1 MEASQP
7 ARAGAARLEG
17 FIAHQVKACMLW
29 CAAQTNSTQHPHEAV
44 GVREACLECFR
55 GAGHVEHR
63 EGIVQ
68 WRVLKAEHFPVGLRK
83 EQQQLAHEAQ
93 EGRAARAEAVQARLA
108 WRALCESPLRAPL

>member
-1 MEASQP
+1 MYAVVC
-7 ARAGAARLEG
+7 RAD
-17 FIAHQVKACMLW
+17 
-29 CAAQTNSTQHPHEAV
+29 NSTQHPHEAV

-55 GAGHVEHR
+55 AGHVEHR

-93 EGRAARAEAVQARLA
+93 EGRAARAEAVQHA
-108 WRALCESPLRAPL
+108 WRGERCVSHL